1 MSEIDDIFSKSSK
14 GKPRLPDSRKANQTA
29 QPQVK
34 QNKGP
39 SKRNHESVVAEPSS
53 LPAQSTDQP
62 KPSKKLKSIKTD
74 DKPAIETVDFS
85 ASTFTARPNQKDREK
100 DLDGFSDSR
109 GKKSSEKRTDDGL
122 RVFNNV
128 ELQIGAGKG
137 DTPQCPFD
145 SVQEQLNISKSKV
158 TSVRIQ
164 HSQNEKKPRSA
175 TSK

>member
-14 GKPRLPDSRKANQTA
+14 RKPRLPDSRKANQTA

-128 ELQIGAGKG
+128 ELQIA
-137 DTPQCPFD
+137 
-145 SVQEQLNISKSKV
+145 VQEQLNISKSKV